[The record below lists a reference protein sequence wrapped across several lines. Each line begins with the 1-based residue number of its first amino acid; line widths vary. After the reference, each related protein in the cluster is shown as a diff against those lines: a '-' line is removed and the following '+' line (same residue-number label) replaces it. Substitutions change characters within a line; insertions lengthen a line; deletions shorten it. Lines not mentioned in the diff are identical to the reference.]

1 VHAQSPD
8 SPSTTVT
15 ERPEGARIT
24 IFSSLRYRDF
34 RYLWG
39 STFFTA
45 AGNWI
50 QQITLG
56 WLIYDI
62 TGSAFLTGAVQGIRS
77 VPFLFAG
84 PLAGVIADRV
94 DRKKFLIINHFL
106 MAVLGLAFAL
116 MIASGALQVWQIF
129 AFSLLSGIGWSAN
142 NPVRQALVPAVVPR
156 EQLMNAIALN
166 SAAFNLTR
174 IVGPAVGGVLIVA
187 FRPATN
193 FFIQGVSYAG
203 VAFMVLPMH
212 IPPPAPNR
220 GPRGSMVQDMLDGA
234 KYIAHE
240 PTVLAIVVIALVPS
254 LFMMPFTQGLMP
266 VFNVE
271 VLGRDAKGLG
281 ILLSSAGVGALAGTL
296 LVAAKSN
303 IERKGALLLV
313 AGVLAGV
320 GMMAFSQTTWLPVSM
335 LALGVQGGFQM
346 IYHAT
351 NNTVIQLATPD
362 EYRGPVMSLYMLD
375 HGLIPLGSLMAGAL
389 AELYG
394 SPFAILLAGA
404 VTTSMMVI
412 MTFMFP
418 ALRRY
423 MG

>member
-1 VHAQSPD
+1 MHARSTD
-8 SPSTTVT
+8 SPNVDTTQ
-15 ERPEGARIT
+15 RPEDARIK
-24 IFSSLRYRDF
+24 IFSSLKYRDF

-116 MIASGALQVWQIF
+116 LIGSGALQVWHIF
-129 AFSLLSGIGWSAN
+129 VFSFLSGIGWSAN
-142 NPVRQALVPAVVPR
+142 NPVRQALVPALVPR

-174 IVGPAVGGVLIVA
+174 IAGPAIGGVLIVA
-187 FRPATN
+187 FGPATN
-193 FFIQGVSYAG
+193 FFIQGVSYVG
-203 VAFMVLPMH
+203 VSFMVLPMH
-212 IPPPAPNR
+212 IPPHVPTT
-220 GPRGSMVQDMLDGA
+220 GPRRSMVQDMLDGA
-234 KYIAHE
+234 KYVAHE
-240 PTVLAIVVIALVPS
+240 PTVLAIVIIALVPS

-271 VLGRDAKGLG
+271 VLGRDATGLG
-281 ILLSSAGVGALAGTL
+281 ILLSSAGVGALVGTL
-296 LVAAKSN
+296 MVAARSN
-303 IERKGALLLV
+303 IRRKGVLLLF
-313 AGVLAGV
+313 AGVMAGV
-320 GMMAFSQTTWLPVSM
+320 GMMAFSQTTWLPLSM
-335 LALGVQGGFQM
+335 LALAVQGGFQM

-351 NNTVIQLATPD
+351 NNTVIQMATPD
-362 EYRGPVMSLYMLD
+362 EYRGRVMSLYMLD

-389 AELYG
+389 AQLYG
-394 SPFAILLAGA
+394 TPFAILFAGA
-404 VTTSMMVI
+404 VTTSMMLI
-412 MTFMFP
+412 MAFMFP
-418 ALRRY
+418 VLRRY
-423 MG
+423 TS